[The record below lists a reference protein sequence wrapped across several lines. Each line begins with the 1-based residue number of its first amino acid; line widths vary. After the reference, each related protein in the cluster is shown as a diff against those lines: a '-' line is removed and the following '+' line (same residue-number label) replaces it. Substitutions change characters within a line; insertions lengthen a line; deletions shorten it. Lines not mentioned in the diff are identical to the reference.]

1 LRHFRAGLE
10 KSKALII
17 ASADGINPAALKTT
31 KAACEPPFL
40 LRNW

>member
-17 ASADGINPAALKTT
+17 ASADGINPAALKAT
-31 KAACEPPFL
+31 KAACGPPFL
-40 LRNW
+40 LRNC